1 MAHNIR
7 IVHFH
12 HLDRRHAFQALGN
25 IAKAREARQQI
36 GLIGIA
42 GEHHHRMPAEAR
54 EQHLQLAE
62 GAILRFIDH
71 DESVIER
78 APAHISD
85 RRNLDRAFSEERAQ
99 ALAAEPVGERIVERA
114 QIRRELVFQITGQK
128 AIITRAKK
136 SIANFKIRRGMPIG
150 CAVTLRGDRM
160 YEFLDRLCNVVLPR
174 VRDFRGLPSNAFD
187 GRGNYTL
194 GLKDQLVFPE
204 IDYTRVDKIKGMNI
218 TLTTTAKNDEQ
229 GRELLKGLGVP
240 LREKGAA
247 Q

>member
-1 MAHNIR
+1 MKSRLHDKYSKETIPALMKRFGWKNVMAVPKLQKITVN
-7 IVHFH
+7 
-12 HLDRRHAFQALGN
+12 
-25 IAKAREARQQI
+25 I
-36 GLIGIA
+36 GL
-42 GEHHHRMPAEAR
+42 GEAS
-54 EQHLQLAE
+54 QNVKL
-62 GAILRFIDH
+62 
-71 DESVIER
+71 
-78 APAHISD
+78 
-85 RRNLDRAFSEERAQ
+85 LDT
-99 ALAAEPVGERIVERA
+99 AAVE
-114 QIRRELVFQITGQK
+114 LGQITGQR

-136 SIANFKIRRGMPIG
+136 SIANFKIRKGMAIG
-150 CAVTLRGDRM
+150 CAVTLRGEKM

-218 TLTTTAKNDEQ
+218 TLTTTAKNDDE

-240 LREKGAA
+240 LREKGGV